1 MVKPKANCSEN
12 LSWKNIYKHYFNSEE
27 LYNFSSI
34 IYTLLMASIKIKQHD
49 IKDCGAACLAS
60 IGNHYQVNLPIAK
73 IRQYANTDKRGTN
86 VLGIIEAADKMGFT
100 GKGVKGG
107 MDSLDKIPLPAIA
120 HVVVKE
126 QLHHYVVIYS
136 VSKGKIEVMDPA
148 YGKMETYMFDE
159 FQKIWS
165 GVLVLFAPNDDFR
178 SYNEKI
184 SPIKRFWH
192 LVQPHKTILI
202 QALIGAILFTVL
214 GLAMSIYIQ
223 KITDYVLVEGNRN
236 LLNLLSVSMI
246 AIILLQAYIGSKKS
260 IFVMKTGQLI
270 DAKLILGYYKHL
282 LHLPQRFFDTM
293 QIGEI
298 TSRINDAV
306 KIRSFINEV
315 AIEMIVNVF
324 IVIFSFT
331 LMFTYYW
338 KLALVIL
345 LVIPFYA
352 LIYFTLN
359 KFNKKVERNIME
371 NAAELQTQLVESVT
385 HVRTVKEFGIEEF
398 SNLKTENKFVKLL
411 FTTYKS
417 GLNGIFATTS
427 TQFLASVFTV
437 VLMWIGSGYVIDRA
451 ITPGE
456 LFSFYALI
464 GYFTS
469 PVASLIGMNKT
480 AQNALIAA
488 DRLFEIMDLE
498 REETE
503 NKVEL
508 QREKIGNIKFE
519 NVSFR
524 YGSRIEV
531 FKNFNAVFKKNETT
545 AIVGESGSGKTTLIS
560 LLQNLYPIKEGKIYI
575 GDYDT
580 RFIHYKSLRNC
591 IGVIPQQLN
600 LFSGNII
607 ENIALGDSFPNI
619 ERILDLSKQLGITEF
634 VEKLPNGFETQIGE
648 NGAMLSG
655 GQKQRIAIAR
665 ALYKN
670 PEVLLMDEATSS
682 LDTNSER
689 IVKEVIDNFKEQGK
703 TVIVIAHRM
712 STIANADTILVM
724 ENGTIVEFGN
734 HTDLLEQKGKY
745 FDLWSKQSLV

>member
-1 MVKPKANCSEN
+1 
-12 LSWKNIYKHYFNSEE
+12 
-27 LYNFSSI
+27 
-34 IYTLLMASIKIKQHD
+34 MASIKIKQHD

-60 IGNHYQVNLPIAK
+60 IGNHYQVNLPIAR
-73 IRQYANTDKRGTN
+73 IRQYAHTDKRGTN
-86 VLGIIEAADKMGFT
+86 VLGIVEAAEKMGFT
-100 GKGVKGG
+100 AKGVKGG
-107 MDSLDKIPLPAIA
+107 MDSLDKIPLPTIA
-120 HVVVKE
+120 HVVIKQ
-126 QLHHYVVIYS
+126 QLHHYVVIYK
-136 VSKGKIEVMDPA
+136 VEKSKTESQSKITVMDPA
-148 YGKMETYMFDE
+148 FGKMETYTFEE

-165 GVLVLFAPNDDFR
+165 GVLILFAPNDDFR
-178 SYNEKI
+178 TYNEKV
-184 SPIKRFWH
+184 SPITRFWH
-192 LVQPHKTILI
+192 LVQPHKTILV
-202 QALIGAILFTVL
+202 QALIGAIVFTVL

-223 KITDYVLVEGNRN
+223 KITDYVLVEGNRK
-236 LLNLLSVSMI
+236 LLNLLSISMI
-246 AIILLQAYIGSKKS
+246 GVILLQGFIGSQKS

-282 LHLPQRFFDTM
+282 LNLPQRFFDTM

-315 AIEMIVNVF
+315 AIDMIVNIF

-345 LVIPFYA
+345 VVIPFYG
-352 LIYFTLN
+352 LIYFILN

-385 HVRTVKEFGIEEF
+385 HVRTVKEFGIEDF

-411 FTTYKS
+411 FSTYKS
-417 GLNGIFATTS
+417 GLNGVFAGSS
-427 TQFLASVFTV
+427 TQFLASLFTV
-437 VLMWIGSGYVIDRA
+437 ILMWIGSGYVIDRA

-464 GYFTS
+464 SYFTS

-498 REETE
+498 REKTE
-503 NKVEL
+503 NKIEM
-508 QREKIGNIKFE
+508 QRENIGDIKFE

-524 YGSRIEV
+524 YGSRMDV
-531 FKNFNAVFKKNETT
+531 FKNFNATFKKNETT

-575 GDYDT
+575 GNYDT
-580 RFIHYKSLRNC
+580 QFIHYKSLRQL

-619 ERILDLSKQLGITEF
+619 QRILDLSKQLGITEF

-665 ALYKN
+665 ALYKD
-670 PEVLLMDEATSS
+670 PEILLMDEATSS

-689 IVKEVIDNFKEQGK
+689 IVKEVIDDFKKQGK
-703 TVIVIAHRM
+703 TIVIIAHRL
-712 STIANADTILVM
+712 STIANADQILVM
-724 ENGTIVEFGN
+724 ENGKVIESGN
-734 HTDLLEQKGKY
+734 HHVLLERKEKY
-745 FDLWSKQSLV
+745 FDLWKKQSLV

>member
-1 MVKPKANCSEN
+1 
-12 LSWKNIYKHYFNSEE
+12 
-27 LYNFSSI
+27 
-34 IYTLLMASIKIKQHD
+34 MASTKIKQHD

-60 IGNHYQVNLPIAK
+60 IGNHFKINLPIAR

-86 VLGIIEAADKMGFT
+86 VLGIIEAAEKMGFT
-100 GKGVKGG
+100 AKGVKGG
-107 MDSLDKIPLPAIA
+107 LESLDKIPLPAIA
-120 HVVVKE
+120 HIITKE
-126 QLHHYVVIYS
+126 QLHHYVVIYK
-136 VSKGKIEVMDPA
+136 VEKSKITVMDPGF
-148 YGKMETYMFDE
+148 GKMDVYAFED
-159 FQKIWS
+159 FQKVWS
-165 GVLVLFAPNDDFR
+165 GVLILFAPNDDFKIA
-178 SYNEKI
+178 NEKTSAI
-184 SPIKRFWH
+184 RRFWS
-192 LVQPHKTILI
+192 LLQPHKIILI
-202 QALIGAILFTVL
+202 QALVGAIVFTVL

-223 KITDYVLVEGNRN
+223 KITDYVLVNGNRN
-236 LLNLLSVSMI
+236 LLNLLSVCMI

-324 IVIFSFT
+324 IVLFSFT

-345 LVIPFYA
+345 LVIPFYGS
-352 LIYFTLN
+352 IYFLLN
-359 KFNKKVERNIME
+359 RFNKKVERNIME
-371 NAAELQTQLVESVT
+371 NAAELQTQLVESIT

-417 GLNGIFATTS
+417 GLNGIFTNTS
-427 TQFLASVFTV
+427 TQFLALAFTV

-503 NKVEL
+503 NKIDLRKDNV
-508 QREKIGNIKFE
+508 GDIKFE

-524 YGSRIEV
+524 YGSRVEV
-531 FKNFNAVFKKNETT
+531 FKNFNATFKKNETT

-575 GDYDT
+575 GNYDT
-580 RFIHYKSLRNC
+580 QFIHYKSIRQLV
-591 IGVIPQQLN
+591 GVIPQQLN

-607 ENIALGDSFPNI
+607 GNIALGDSFPNVQ
-619 ERILDLSKQLGITEF
+619 RILDLSKELGITEF

-670 PEVLLMDEATSS
+670 PEILLMDEATAS
-682 LDTNSER
+682 LDTSSEK
-689 IVKEVIDNFKEQGK
+689 IVKEVIDNFKSQGK
-703 TVIVIAHRM
+703 TIIVIAHRL

-724 ENGTIVEFGN
+724 KNGAIVESGSHIN
-734 HTDLLEQKGKY
+734 LLEQTGEY
-745 FDLWSKQSLV
+745 YNLWNKQNLV

>member
-1 MVKPKANCSEN
+1 MS
-12 LSWKNIYKHYFNSEE
+12 
-27 LYNFSSI
+27 
-34 IYTLLMASIKIKQHD
+34 SIKIKQHD
-49 IKDCGAACLAS
+49 IKDCGATCLAS
-60 IGNHYQVNLPIAK
+60 IGNHFKVNLPIAR

-86 VLGIIEAADKMGFT
+86 VLGIIEAAEKMGFAA
-100 GKGVKGG
+100 KGVKGG

-120 HVVVKE
+120 HIITKE
-126 QLHHYVVIYS
+126 QLHHYVVIYK
-136 VSKGKIEVMDPA
+136 VEKLKITVMDPGL
-148 YGKMETYMFDE
+148 GKMESYTLED

-165 GVLVLFAPNDDFR
+165 GVLILFAPNDDFKT
-178 SYNEKI
+178 YNEKT
-184 SPIKRFWH
+184 SPITRFWQ
-192 LVQPHKTILI
+192 LIQPHKIILI
-202 QALIGAILFTVL
+202 QALVGAIVFTVL

-223 KITDYVLVEGNRN
+223 KITDYVLVDGNRN
-236 LLNLLSVSMI
+236 LLNLLSISMI
-246 AIILLQAYIGSKKS
+246 AIIVLQAYIGSKKS
-260 IFVMKTGQLI
+260 VFVMKTGQLI

-306 KIRSFINEV
+306 KIRSFINDV
-315 AIEMIVNVF
+315 AIEMIVNIF
-324 IVIFSFT
+324 IVIFSFA

-345 LVIPFYA
+345 LVIPFYVA
-352 LIYFTLN
+352 IYFVLN

-371 NAAELQTQLVESVT
+371 NGAELQTQLVESVT
-385 HVRTVKEFGIEEF
+385 HIRTVKEFGIEEF

-417 GLNGIFATTS
+417 GLNSIFANTS
-427 TQFLASVFTV
+427 TQFLASIFTV
-437 VLMWIGSGYVIDRA
+437 ILMWIGSGYVIDRA

-503 NKVEL
+503 NKIEL
-508 QREKIGNIKFE
+508 RRENIGDIKFE

-524 YGSRIEV
+524 YGSRVEV
-531 FKNFNAVFKKNETT
+531 FKNFNAVFKQNETT

-575 GDYDT
+575 GEYDT
-580 RFIHYKSLRNC
+580 QFIHYQSLRNYV
-591 IGVIPQQLN
+591 GVIPQQLN

-619 ERILDLSKQLGITEF
+619 QRVIDLAKQLGITEF

-648 NGAMLSG
+648 NGTMLSG

-665 ALYKN
+665 ALYKD
-670 PEVLLMDEATSS
+670 PDILLMDEATSS
-682 LDTNSER
+682 LDTNSEK
-689 IVKEVIDNFKEQGK
+689 IVKDVIDNFKSQGK
-703 TVIVIAHRM
+703 TVIVIAHRL
-712 STIANADTILVM
+712 STIANANTILVM
-724 ENGTIVEFGN
+724 KDGTIIESGN
-734 HTDLLEQKGKY
+734 HNALLKTKGEY
-745 FDLWSKQSLV
+745 YNLWNKQELL

>member
-1 MVKPKANCSEN
+1 
-12 LSWKNIYKHYFNSEE
+12 
-27 LYNFSSI
+27 
-34 IYTLLMASIKIKQHD
+34 MATTKIKQHD

-60 IGNHYQVNLPIAK
+60 IGNHFKVNLPIAR

-86 VLGIIEAADKMGFT
+86 VLGIIEAAEKMGFT
-100 GKGVKGG
+100 AKGVKGG

-126 QLHHYVVIYS
+126 QLHHYVVVYKVVKHKADS
-136 VSKGKIEVMDPA
+136 SLKSEQGKQNQYKITVMDPA
-148 YGKMETYMFDE
+148 FGKMETYTYEE

-165 GVLVLFAPNDDFR
+165 GVLILFAPNDDFR

-202 QALIGAILFTVL
+202 QALVGAIVFTVL
-214 GLAMSIYIQ
+214 GLAMSIYVQ
-223 KITDYVLVEGNRN
+223 KITDYVLVEGNRK

-246 AIILLQAYIGSKKS
+246 GIILLQAYIGSKKS
-260 IFVMKTGQLI
+260 VFVMKTGQLI

-282 LHLPQRFFDTM
+282 LRLPQRFFDTM

-315 AIEMIVNVF
+315 AIDMIVNVF
-324 IVIFSFT
+324 IVIFSFV

-352 LIYFTLN
+352 LIYFILN
-359 KFNKKVERNIME
+359 TFNKKVERNIME
-371 NAAELQTQLVESVT
+371 NAADLQTQLVESVT
-385 HVRTVKEFGIEEF
+385 HIRTVKEFGIEDF

-417 GLNGIFATTS
+417 GLNSIFAGTS

-437 VLMWIGSGYVIDRA
+437 ILLWVGSGYVIDRA

-503 NKVEL
+503 NKIEL
-508 QREKIGNIKFE
+508 QRENIGDIKFE
-519 NVSFR
+519 NVTFR
-524 YGSRIEV
+524 YGSRTEV
-531 FKNFNAVFKKNETT
+531 FKNFNALFKKNQTT

-560 LLQNLYPIKEGKIYI
+560 LLQNLYPMKEGKIYI

-580 RFIHYKSLRNC
+580 QYIHYQSLRNC

-619 ERILDLSKQLGITEF
+619 QRILDLSKQLGITEF

-670 PEVLLMDEATSS
+670 PEVLLMDEATSA

-689 IVKEVIDNFKEQGK
+689 IVKEVIDTFKAQGK
-703 TVIVIAHRM
+703 TVIVIAHRL
-712 STIANADTILVM
+712 STIASADTILVM
-724 ENGTIVEFGN
+724 ENGAIVEQGN
-734 HTDLLEQKGKY
+734 HIYLLNQKGKY
-745 FDLWSKQSLV
+745 YDLWGKQSIV

>member
-1 MVKPKANCSEN
+1 
-12 LSWKNIYKHYFNSEE
+12 
-27 LYNFSSI
+27 
-34 IYTLLMASIKIKQHD
+34 MASIKIKQHD
-49 IKDCGAACLAS
+49 IKDCGAACLVS
-60 IGNHYQVNLPIAK
+60 IGNHYKVNLPIARV
-73 IRQYANTDKRGTN
+73 RQLANTDKRGTN
-86 VLGIIEAADKMGFT
+86 VLGVIEGAEKMGFT
-100 GKGVKGG
+100 AKGVKGG
-107 MDSLDKIPLPAIA
+107 LDAIDKIPLPAIA
-120 HVVVKE
+120 HVVVQQ

-136 VSKGKIEVMDPA
+136 VTKDRIEVMDPA
-148 YGKMETYMFDE
+148 FGKMETYTFEE

-165 GVLVLFAPNDDFR
+165 GVLILFAPNDDLTPT
-178 SYNEKI
+178 NEKV
-184 SPIKRFWH
+184 SPSRRFWN
-192 LVQPHKTILI
+192 LIQPHKTILI
-202 QALIGAILFTVL
+202 QSLVGAIVFTVM

-223 KITDYVLVEGNRN
+223 KITDYVLVEGNKK
-236 LLNLLSVSMI
+236 LLNLLSISMI
-246 AIILLQAYIGSKKS
+246 GIILLQSYIGSKKS

-315 AIEMIVNVF
+315 AIDMIVNVF

-345 LVIPFYA
+345 LVIPFYG
-352 LIYFTLN
+352 LIYFLFN
-359 KFNKKVERNIME
+359 KFNKKVERKIME
-371 NAAELQTQLVESVT
+371 DAAELETQLVESVT
-385 HVRTVKEFGIEEF
+385 HIRTVKEFGIEEF
-398 SNLKTENKFVKLL
+398 SNLKTENRFVKLL

-417 GLNGIFATTS
+417 GMNSVFAGTS
-427 TQFLASVFTV
+427 TQFLASIFTV
-437 VLMWIGSGYVIDRA
+437 VLMWIGSGYVIDRD

-503 NKVEL
+503 NKIEL
-508 QREKIGNIKFE
+508 QKENLGDIVFE

-524 YGSRIEV
+524 YGSRTEV
-531 FKNFNAVFKKNETT
+531 FKDFNAVFKKNETT

-575 GDYDT
+575 GDYDLQ
-580 RFIHYKSLRNC
+580 FIHYQSLRNC
-591 IGVIPQQLN
+591 VGVIPQQLN

-619 ERILDLSKQLGITEF
+619 QLVLDLSKQLGITEF

-670 PEVLLMDEATSS
+670 PEILLMDEATSS
-682 LDTNSER
+682 LDTHSET
-689 IVKEVIDNFKEQGK
+689 IVKNVIDDFKAKGK
-703 TVIVIAHRM
+703 TVIIIAHRL
-712 STIANADTILVM
+712 STIAKADQILVM
-724 ENGTIVEFGN
+724 ENGTIVESGN
-734 HTDLLEQKGKY
+734 HQELLNQKEKY
-745 FDLWSKQSLV
+745 FELWNKQSLV